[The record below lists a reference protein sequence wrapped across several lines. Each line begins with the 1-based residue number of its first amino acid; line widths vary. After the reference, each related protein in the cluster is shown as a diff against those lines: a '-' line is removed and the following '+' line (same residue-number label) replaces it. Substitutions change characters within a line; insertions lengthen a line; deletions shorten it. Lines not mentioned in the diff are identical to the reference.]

1 MAEAKSQPEPGAGDI
16 TIMLAGKEQTMHP
29 SLEACMAISKL
40 AGGAHNVINRL
51 LSLDFEM
58 ICEVIALGT
67 GFTSLNERKII
78 QQSVYDTGTIN
89 LFGDCVLFVRII
101 NNGGR
106 LPDDSEGGDEDEPD
120 APLSQPESSITA

>member
-1 MAEAKSQPEPGAGDI
+1 MAEAKTQPEPGAGDI
-16 TIMLAGKEQTMHP
+16 SILLADKEQVMRPT
-29 SLEACMAISKL
+29 LEACMAISKL

-51 LSLDFEM
+51 LALDFDM

-67 GFTSLNERKII
+67 GYTSLKERQII
-78 QQSVYDTGTIN
+78 QQSVYATGTIN

-106 LPDDSEGGDEDEPD
+106 MPDDGGGEEVEPD
-120 APLSQPESSITA
+120 APLSQPESSTTA